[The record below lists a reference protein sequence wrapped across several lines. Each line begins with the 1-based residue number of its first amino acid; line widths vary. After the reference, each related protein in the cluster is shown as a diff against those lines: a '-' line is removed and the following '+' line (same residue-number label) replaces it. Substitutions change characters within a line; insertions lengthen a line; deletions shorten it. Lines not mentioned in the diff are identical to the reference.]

1 MVTETVSATRTG
13 QLIVNSINLRDIPTV
28 QSVAMLLA
36 TVYIALN
43 IVSDLIIIYLVPK
56 LRTAQ

>member
-1 MVTETVSATRTG
+1 
-13 QLIVNSINLRDIPTV
+13 VNSINLRDIPTV

-36 TVYIALN
+36 TFYIALN
-43 IVSDLIIIYLVPK
+43 IISDLIIVYLVPK